1 MWKWGRIIQDPVR
14 WKHLEDVVDGLSPL
28 LPHLKGLENGDH
40 ASSAFIGIS
49 FRPEMISELISRSE
63 RSISRVQLLLFEF
76 LSSCVDVG
84 VLYPSDILVHI
95 LQITD

>member
-40 ASSAFIGIS
+40 ASSAIKQVWWHRS
-49 FRPEMISELISRSE
+49 FTLI
-63 RSISRVQLLLFEF
+63 
-76 LSSCVDVG
+76 
-84 VLYPSDILVHI
+84 
-95 LQITD
+95 

>member
-1 MWKWGRIIQDPVR
+1 
-14 WKHLEDVVDGLSPL
+14 
-28 LPHLKGLENGDH
+28 
-40 ASSAFIGIS
+40 
-49 FRPEMISELISRSE
+49 MISELISRSE